1 MPRVSVRH
9 TKKAWVLAEG
19 KCITFGCQ
27 PASVGFKSVVFWFL
41 QALWRVIASTASIG
55 TVQTRPAVA
64 VRILRGAARG
74 MSKPAGRSCIPPPR
88 TTSAICFRLENGVQ
102 PSSLATASRHG
113 ASNLRS
119 RGTSRG
125 CFLPDF
131 KHFPRRFLFF
141 LSSTC
146 LNSYHDFQR
155 NCVTAYITLYHL
167 IALLYLTVAHLFI
180 DQVGL
185 FF

>member
-1 MPRVSVRH
+1 MYTSWFVKGLQECGDVGQWWKPGRLPHVSVRH
-9 TKKAWVLAEG
+9 IKKAWVL
-19 KCITFGCQ
+19 
-27 PASVGFKSVVFWFL
+27 WFL

-102 PSSLATASRHG
+102 PSCLATASRHG

-125 CFLPDF
+125 CFLPVF
-131 KHFPRRFLFF
+131 NLFPGSFCPFWLP
-141 LSSTC
+141 LAWIHTTISKE
-146 LNSYHDFQR
+146 
-155 NCVTAYITLYHL
+155 TA
-167 IALLYLTVAHLFI
+167 
-180 DQVGL
+180 
-185 FF
+185 